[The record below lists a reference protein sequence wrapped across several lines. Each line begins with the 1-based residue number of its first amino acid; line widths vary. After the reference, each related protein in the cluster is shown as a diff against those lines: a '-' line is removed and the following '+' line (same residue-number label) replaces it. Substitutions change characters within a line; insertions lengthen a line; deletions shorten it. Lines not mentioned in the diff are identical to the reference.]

1 MVVGVGPEAHR
12 PSSAS
17 RSVLCTEPDTGSQ
30 GSSCSPPKPQLRSL
44 ASFTWRPGRVPC
56 QSPSSLPTGL
66 RPDLGQLIPLAP
78 DRGRP
83 GEAVAE
89 KGRPGALDA
98 PGDAADMLRCGR

>member
-12 PSSAS
+12 PGSAS

-30 GSSCSPPKPQLRSL
+30 GSSRSPPKPQLRSL

-56 QSPSSLPTGL
+56 QSPTSLPMGL
-66 RPDLGQLIPLAP
+66 RPDPGRLIPLAP
-78 DRGRP
+78 
-83 GEAVAE
+83 AAAE

-98 PGDAADMLRCGR
+98 PEDTAGMLGCGR